1 MTHTDA
7 KINALIATKV
17 MGWHETDSVWHL
29 SQRRGWAHADGEGE
43 CVLADWHPL
52 TDPAQAVRA
61 LEVFCKAHSDIE
73 VALSYDLSAGWSVG
87 FLARSVDTE
96 PWGADDASFCRA
108 VCMALLEAVRD
119 D

>member
-61 LEVFCKAHSDIE
+61 LETFCARGDVILE
-73 VALSYDLSAGWSVG
+73 QIAL
-87 FLARSVDTE
+87 VDGPMWLINMTVWDGE
-96 PWGADDASFCRA
+96 YFNAASGEGDFCRA
-108 VCMALLEAVRD
+108 VCAALVEAVG
-119 D
+119 